1 VLVFSLLAFAG
12 GLVAATLLTPVVGRL
27 SLARGWLDQPDGG
40 RKSHT
45 QPVPAVGGLAV
56 VGAMFF
62 ALIAVVLARAES
74 TADVAESAALL
85 VPLLLAAGMVTAVG
99 LLDDVRGV
107 TPWVKLAVQ
116 TGAALLLC
124 FSGFRIQGL
133 SNPFG
138 GSVDIGVLAIP
149 LTVVWLV
156 GMSNAFNLIDGLDGL
171 AAGLG
176 FVATL
181 GLLAAAA
188 VSGRP
193 DATLVAAALAGALLG
208 FLPYNFGF
216 KPARIFLGDCGA
228 LTVGF
233 TLAAIAVRGSI
244 KTSAT
249 IAVVVPLLALA
260 LPILDVILAVVRRFV
275 RRRPIFGADQ
285 DHIHHRLVAL
295 GLTPRRAVLTLYAV
309 AVLCTALALAAAM
322 GPRQVGWAA
331 ALLGL
336 LLLWRGVRALGY
348 WEVPELQRVLL
359 KRLAVRA
366 RPPGDGALRGLEEDL
381 RKADSLEGAWDR
393 ICETAWSLGFEE
405 LHVEPRRQSA
415 QDCPELHAFAAA
427 TPPSP
432 QRRGFPD
439 KATWSFFVQ
448 IGGEPVAR
456 VVARRP
462 LDRADFEPR
471 RFVAAIECLVRQG
484 ARWPAEAESSSQ
496 PQRPLPARSAVS
508 ASLAPVR
515 SPQPSV
521 GGSRP

>member
-1 VLVFSLLAFAG
+1 
-12 GLVAATLLTPVVGRL
+12 LTPVVGRL
-27 SLARGWLDQPDGG
+27 AVAQGWLDQPDGD
-40 RKSHT
+40 RKSHA

-56 VGAMFF
+56 VGAMFL
-62 ALIAVVLARAES
+62 ALAAAVLVRAQS
-74 TADVAESAALL
+74 TAHLVEAGALF
-85 VPLLLAAGMVTAVG
+85 VPLFLGAGMVTAVG

-107 TPWVKLAVQ
+107 TPWVKLSVQ
-116 TGAALLLC
+116 AGAALLLC
-124 FSGFRIQGL
+124 FSGFRVQGL

-138 GSVDIGVLAIP
+138 GSMDVGVLAIP
-149 LTVVWLV
+149 LTVLWLV

-216 KPARIFLGDCGA
+216 RPARIFLGDCGA

-233 TLAAIAVRGSI
+233 VLAAVAVRGSI

-260 LPILDVILAVVRRFV
+260 LPILDVVLAVVRRFV

-295 GLTPRRAVLTLYAV
+295 GLTPRRAVLTLYAA
-309 AVLCTALALAAAM
+309 AVFGTALALAAAM
-322 GPRQVGWAA
+322 GPRQVAWAA
-331 ALLGL
+331 ALLGI

-348 WEVPELQRVLL
+348 WEVPELQRALL
-359 KRLAVRA
+359 NRLAARA
-366 RPPGDGALRGLEEDL
+366 RAPGDGALRGLEEDL
-381 RKADSLEGAWDR
+381 RKADSLERAWDR

-405 LHVEPRRQSA
+405 LHVEPRRESGK
-415 QDCPELHAFAAA
+415 DCPELHAFAPAA
-427 TPPSP
+427 LPRA

-448 IGGEPVAR
+448 VGGEPVAR

-471 RFVAAIECLVRQG
+471 RFVTAIERMVQQG
-484 ARWPAEAESSSQ
+484 TRWPVGAQDSAAAES
-496 PQRPLPARSAVS
+496 PQPARAAVS
-508 ASLAPVR
+508 GPLAPVR
-515 SPQPSV
+515 PPQPSV